1 MISICSKKGISMIE
15 VLITVVLISFG
26 VLSLLTL
33 LPSGWRL
40 SGTSDMLGRA
50 AGILQGEL
58 ERNEVWI
65 MNEKNQVTPV
75 PKTGS
80 PPPPFYSS
88 GKETRQ
94 PGDIPYF
101 VTTEIEELGGGIEG
115 WRVRVRV
122 TWPGNPTGITESVVV
137 TRQLFFAQ

>member
-15 VLITVVLISFG
+15 VLISVVLISFG

-40 SGTSDMLGRA
+40 SARSDMLGRA

-75 PKTGS
+75 PKSGS
-80 PPPPFYSS
+80 SPPPFYAS
-88 GKETRQ
+88 GKNTPQ
-94 PGDIPYF
+94 PGDIPYG
-101 VTTEIEELGGGIEG
+101 VTTEIEELGGGSEG

>member
-1 MISICSKKGISMIE
+1 MSSRCGKKGISMVE
-15 VLITVVLISFG
+15 VLISMVLLSFG

-50 AGILQGEL
+50 AGILQAQL

-65 MNEKNQVTPV
+65 MNEKNPVTPTEGTPTPQPV
-75 PKTGS
+75 
-80 PPPPFYSS
+80 YSS
-88 GKETRQ
+88 GKDTPQ
-94 PGDIPYF
+94 PGDIQYL
-101 VTTEIEELGGGIEG
+101 VTTQIQDLGGGSG
-115 WRVRVRV
+115 PWRVRVRV
-122 TWPGNPTGITESVVV
+122 TWPGNTTGVTESVIV

>member
-1 MISICSKKGISMIE
+1 MVE
-15 VLITVVLISFG
+15 VLISMVLISVG

-40 SGTSDMLGRA
+40 SGTSDLLGRA

-58 ERNEVWI
+58 ERNEIWI

-75 PKTGS
+75 LQGASS
-80 PPPPFYSS
+80 PRPFYAS
-88 GKETRQ
+88 GKDTPQ
-94 PGDIPYF
+94 PGDIPYQ
-101 VTTEIEELGGGIEG
+101 VTTEIEELGGGSG
-115 WRVRVRV
+115 PWRVRVRV
-122 TWPGNPTGITESVVV
+122 TWPGNATGITESVIV

>member
-1 MISICSKKGISMIE
+1 LISICSKKGISMIE
-15 VLITVVLISFG
+15 VLISMVLISFG

-58 ERNEVWI
+58 ERNEVRI
-65 MNEKNQVTPV
+65 MNEKNQVTPI
-75 PKTGS
+75 PKSAAS
-80 PPPPFYSS
+80 PQPFYAS
-88 GKETRQ
+88 GKNTPQ
-94 PGDIPYF
+94 PGDIPYR
-101 VTTEIEELGGGIEG
+101 VTTEIEELGGGSGG

-122 TWPGNPTGITESVVV
+122 TWPGNPTGITESVIV

>member
-1 MISICSKKGISMIE
+1 MSSICSKKGISMIE
-15 VLITVVLISFG
+15 VLISMVLISFG

-50 AGILQGEL
+50 AGILQAEL

-65 MNEKNQVTPV
+65 MNEKNPVIPTEGTP
-75 PKTGS
+75 S
-80 PPPPFYSS
+80 PQPVYPS
-88 GKETRQ
+88 GRNTPQ
-94 PGDIPYF
+94 PGDIQYL
-101 VTTEIEELGGGIEG
+101 VTTQIQDLGGGIG
-115 WRVRVRV
+115 PWRVRVRV
-122 TWPGNPTGITESVVV
+122 TWPGNTTGVSESVIV

>member
-1 MISICSKKGISMIE
+1 MIE
-15 VLITVVLISFG
+15 VLISVVLISFG

-40 SGTSDMLGRA
+40 SARSDMLGRA

-58 ERNEVWI
+58 ERNEAWI

-80 PPPPFYSS
+80 SPPPFYAS
-88 GKETRQ
+88 GRKPPLPPL
-94 PGDIPYF
+94 PGDIPYG
-101 VTTEIEELGGGIEG
+101 VTTEIEELGGGIGG

-122 TWPGNPTGITESVVV
+122 TWPGNPTGITESVIV

>member
-1 MISICSKKGISMIE
+1 LISICSKKGISMIE
-15 VLITVVLISFG
+15 VLISMVLISFG

-40 SGTSDMLGRA
+40 AGTSDMLGRA

-58 ERNEVWI
+58 ERNEVRI
-65 MNEKNQVTPV
+65 MNEKNQVTPIL
-75 PKTGS
+75 GSAS
-80 PPPPFYSS
+80 PPPPFYAS
-88 GKETRQ
+88 GKNTPQ
-94 PGDIPYF
+94 PGDIPYR
-101 VTTEIEELGGGIEG
+101 VTTEIEELGGGSGG

-122 TWPGNPTGITESVVV
+122 TWPGNPTGITESVIV

>member
-1 MISICSKKGISMIE
+1 LISVCGKKGISMIE
-15 VLITVVLISFG
+15 VLISMVLISLG

-50 AGILQGEL
+50 AGILQAQL

-65 MNEKNQVTPV
+65 MNEKNPVTPTEGI
-75 PKTGS
+75 PS
-80 PPPPFYSS
+80 PLPVYSS
-88 GKETRQ
+88 GKDTPQ
-94 PGDIPYF
+94 PGDIQYL
-101 VTTEIEELGGGIEG
+101 VTTQIQDLGGGSG
-115 WRVRVRV
+115 PWRVRVQV
-122 TWPGNPTGITESVVV
+122 TWPGNTTGVSESVIV

>member
-1 MISICSKKGISMIE
+1 LSSICSKKGISMIE
-15 VLITVVLISFG
+15 VLISMVLISFG

-50 AGILQGEL
+50 AGILQAQL

-65 MNEKNQVTPV
+65 MNEKNPV
-75 PKTGS
+75 APTEGIPS
-80 PPPPFYSS
+80 PQPVYSS
-88 GKETRQ
+88 GKDTPQ
-94 PGDIPYF
+94 PGDIQYL
-101 VTTEIEELGGGIEG
+101 VTTQIQDLGGGSG
-115 WRVRVRV
+115 PWRVRVRV
-122 TWPGNPTGITESVVV
+122 TWPGNTTGVTESVIV